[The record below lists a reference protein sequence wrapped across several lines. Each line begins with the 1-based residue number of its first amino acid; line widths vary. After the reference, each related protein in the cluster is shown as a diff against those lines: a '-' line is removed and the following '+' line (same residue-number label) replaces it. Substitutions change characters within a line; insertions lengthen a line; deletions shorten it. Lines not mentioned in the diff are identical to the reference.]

1 VVDHRI
7 RDKSRL
13 ISPDQRIA
21 ALAEDQHGLVTAAQ
35 LRAAGVSSS
44 SVSRRLQAG
53 RLHSVHHGV
62 YAVGHRAPNADA
74 RLHAA
79 VLAVGGDAV
88 LSHISAAGLW
98 GLLRVELLDPS
109 RPTDVITT
117 RHLGRRRGI
126 RVHRTP
132 TLARRD
138 TTRQSGIPVTTP
150 ARTLLD
156 LAGVA
161 PANWLGRAVREAEV
175 LRLVDVSQLLAASA
189 SRRGAA
195 RLRELVS
202 DGPAPTRSELED
214 RTLDLMR
221 RHGLPRPLVNATV
234 RAGGRAYEVDFL
246 FQEHRVIVEADGE
259 RYHGTALARRAD
271 AARQAALEVAGYRV
285 VRLTWQ
291 QVTREGAQTAARL
304 RRVIPAAAPV

>member
-7 RDKSRL
+7 RDKPRQTF
-13 ISPDQRIA
+13 PDHRIA

-35 LRAAGVSSS
+35 LRLAGVSSS
-44 SVSRRLQAG
+44 SISRRLEAG
-53 RLHSVHHGV
+53 RLHRIHRGV
-62 YAVGHRAPNADA
+62 YAVGHCAPNPDA

-88 LSHISAAGLW
+88 LSHVSAAGLW
-98 GLLRVELLDPS
+98 GLLRAALLDAS
-109 RPTDVITT
+109 RPTDVTTT
-117 RHLGRRRGI
+117 RNLGQRRGI

-132 TLARRD
+132 TLPRRD
-138 TTRQSGIPVTTP
+138 TTRQRGIPVTTP
-150 ARTLLD
+150 ARTLVD

-161 PANWLGRAVREAEV
+161 PASWLRRAVREAEV
-175 LRLVDVSQLLAASA
+175 LRLVDIAQLGAATA
-189 SRRGAA
+189 GRRGAA

-234 RAGGRAYEVDFL
+234 RAGGRVYEVDFL
-246 FQEHRVIVEADGE
+246 FQEHRLIVEADGE

-271 AARQAALEVAGYRV
+271 AARQAALEAAGYRV

-304 RRVIPAAAPV
+304 RRVIPAAAPA